1 MMDDFTYVKLEIFAS
16 QEYAL
21 KIRDPLAKTEVHRH
35 RGTNL

>member
-21 KIRDPLAKTEVHRH
+21 KIRDHLAKIGVHRQ